1 MSSKLSC
8 LKRKISIF
16 DTVVWIIL
24 VFWGLL
30 IFYPIYNSVLVSF
43 MTEGEYIN
51 NTFSLWVKDF
61 TLSAY
66 KQVFAEGRV
75 ARGYMNTLIIL
86 LFHMPLSLFLITSA
100 GYALS
105 RKSFFLS
112 STINN
117 LMVFTMYFGG
127 GLIPTYLLIKNLG
140 MLNSLSSLIIF
151 GAMNTYNMIVCK
163 SFFYTLPD
171 SLEESAKIDGAND
184 LYIYWKIYLP
194 LAKPILATM
203 FLFTLTAKW
212 NEWYNPMIY
221 LNDSSKWPLQL
232 MLREVIGSNSVADRA
247 AENVASEMKSYTMG
261 IKMATVVVTML
272 PVMCIYPF
280 LQKYFMSGLTLGA
293 VKG

>member
-1 MSSKLSC
+1 MSSKLSY
-8 LKRKISIF
+8 LKRKINVF
-16 DTVVWIIL
+16 DTVVWLIL
-24 VFWGLL
+24 VFWGIL

-43 MTEGEYIN
+43 MTEGEYVN

-140 MLNSLSSLIIF
+140 MLNSLSSLVIF
-151 GAMNTYNMIVCK
+151 GAMSTYNMIVCK

-184 LYIYWKIYLP
+184 LYIYWKIYMP

-221 LNDSSKWPLQL
+221 LNDSDKWPLQL
-232 MLREVIGSNSVADRA
+232 MLREVIGSNSAADRA

-280 LQKYFMSGLTLGA
+280 LQKYFMTGLTLGA